1 MPEPPPSTGISTLP
15 DDDGIARAGRAR
27 WLRRI
32 GIGALAIYV
41 GLGFAGVFG
50 VRSDSVSTSRGGY
63 ELSVQYP
70 QVARPGLAAPWGIR
84 VHRDG
89 GFGDDPI
96 TVATSIE
103 WLNLFDENGRNPAP
117 SGEYMDQGMLVW
129 EFDPPPGDTF
139 RFQYDARLGPS
150 VQSGM
155 TATTEL
161 REGNVVLLTVTYRLR
176 VFP

>member
-1 MPEPPPSTGISTLP
+1 VADSGKVSTLP
-15 DDDGIARAGRAR
+15 EDSGLRRAARAV
-27 WLRRI
+27 WLRRF
-32 GIGALAIYV
+32 GIVLLAAYV
-41 GLGFAGVFG
+41 AAGWAGVFG
-50 VRSDSVSTSRGGY
+50 VRSASVSTSRGGY

-70 QVARPGLAAPWGIR
+70 KVARPGLATPWGIR
-84 VHRDG
+84 VHKDG

-96 TVATSIE
+96 TVATTLE

-117 SGEYMDQGMLVW
+117 AAEYMDDDMVVW

-139 RFQYDARLGPS
+139 RFEFDARLGPS
-150 VQSGM
+150 VQSGF

-161 REGNVVLLTVTYRLR
+161 REGNVAVLRVTYRTR

>member
-1 MPEPPPSTGISTLP
+1 V
-15 DDDGIARAGRAR
+15 GIA
-27 WLRRI
+27 
-32 GIGALAIYV
+32 ALALYV

-50 VRSDSVSTSRGGY
+50 VRSASVRASSAGTS
-63 ELSVQYP
+63 LVVQYP
-70 QVARPGLAAPWGIR
+70 KTARPGLAAPWGFV
-84 VHRDG
+84 VHQDG

-96 TVATSIE
+96 TVATTLE

-117 SGEYMDQGMLVW
+117 SAEYMDGDMLVW

-139 RFQYDARLGPS
+139 RFEFDARLGPS
-150 VQSGM
+150 VQSGF

-161 REGNVVLLTVTYRLR
+161 REGNVALLSVTYHTR

>member
-1 MPEPPPSTGISTLP
+1 MSPASPSLP
-15 DDDGIARAGRAR
+15 TTDIEHDLTRARRAG
-27 WLRRI
+27 LVRRVGVAI
-32 GIGALAIYV
+32 LALFV

-50 VRSDSVSTSRGGY
+50 VRTGSVTGRGGAY

-70 QVARPGLAAPWGIR
+70 EAARPGLAAAWGFR
-84 VHRDG
+84 VEREG

-96 TVATSIE
+96 TLATSLE

-117 SGEYMDQGMLVW
+117 AAEYIDGDMVVW
-129 EFDPPPGDTF
+129 EFDPPAGDTF
-139 RFQYDARLGPS
+139 LFEFDARLGPS
-150 VQSGM
+150 VQSGL

-161 REGNVVLLTVTYRLR
+161 RVDDVPVVIVEYHMR